1 MDIRTCGLQIRS
13 FNIAL
18 LWVGRRHRLME
29 FYSLAL
35 TFGLSFTHSNSNL
48 PFEYYFGM
56 ADTLV
61 VPAIAGW
68 SAIATT
74 FNLISLDAITDD
86 MLSNHIGVDADACL
100 GAVSL
105 AVALFVCYKLI
116 STLRSDTNHYK

>member
-1 MDIRTCGLQIRS
+1 M
-13 FNIAL
+13 
-18 LWVGRRHRLME
+18 
-29 FYSLAL
+29 AL
-35 TFGLSFTHSNSNL
+35 TFALSFTHSNSKF

-74 FNLISLDAITDD
+74 FSLIPPDAITDD
-86 MLSNHIGVDADACL
+86 MLSNHISIDADACL

-105 AVALFVCYKLI
+105 AVALFVCFTLI
-116 STLRSDTNHYK
+116 SALRSNTNH